1 MEIYGIRKEEEIDEL
16 EIKGM
21 EILDSLPP
29 LRNEL
34 IDREKQIRVM
44 EHEITKYL
52 ARKKE
57 KAANYEKKIKD
68 LKREI
73 D

>member
-1 MEIYGIRKEEEIDEL
+1 
-16 EIKGM
+16 
-21 EILDSLPP
+21 
-29 LRNEL
+29 
-34 IDREKQIRVM
+34 M

-73 D
+73 DWVHQKKKDWNSIGSDF